1 MLPEAGLGKR
11 VLPSDLECFLFAEVR
26 GHGSL
31 EMWFSN
37 SQPQHGGTQ
46 KGGPGAEE
54 PQANND
60 IGKIPSFPL
69 ACKMGVGIVSE
80 KVNVSIECLVGSQ
93 HSVSGSC

>member
-46 KGGPGAEE
+46 KGGPGAEG